1 MYWSLVL
8 GSGGCRACADRT
20 SVFCAASALGR
31 PSFAQGCTLVGSCF
45 CCSSGG
51 VSAFVLSSE
60 ISEVRGA
67 AFLVVPVCLV
77 WFVLVCGLWFF
88 GARRGLVIPVL
99 LAWSWRVWCL
109 LAGCN

>member
-51 VSAFVLSSE
+51 VSAFVLSSG
-60 ISEVRGA
+60 ISGAGDVCRILGRVPSSGVWAA
-67 AFLVVPVCLV
+67 AFGRAPG
-77 WFVLVCGLWFF
+77 FG
-88 GARRGLVIPVL
+88 GARSAGVVVAGLVFTG
-99 LAWSWRVWCL
+99 LA
-109 LAGCN
+109 

>member
-31 PSFAQGCTLVGSCF
+31 PSFAQSCTLVGSCF

-51 VSAFVLSSE
+51 VSAFVLSSG
-60 ISEVRGA
+60 ISEVRGCRISGSVHLSA
-67 AFLVVPVCLV
+67 
-77 WFVLVCGLWFF
+77 VLVYGL
-88 GARRGLVIPVL
+88 
-99 LAWSWRVWCL
+99 
-109 LAGCN
+109 